1 MKDSAPQGQ
10 TDPRIE
16 ELRRKLT
23 NSPND
28 ANVYNSIGDL
38 YLTEKRRDQAA
49 DAYMHAAA
57 FYTRDGGSLKA
68 IAVYKKILKL
78 DPNRPDIYTLIGDL
92 NSERGLANNA
102 IGDYLTGAKLYLKEG
117 NTKQALS
124 LYRKITNANP
134 INTSVRL
141 RVAELCLKEGETK
154 EAIEEYLL
162 IADAYE
168 RQGKSASAREIYEK
182 VIEVVPSHSEARRQL
197 GLAPLVVE
205 QGPIEPPISLDSPA
219 DAPQLEGI
227 SGTIEFNLEGLDLE
241 PPVAAEAP
249 AVPGATPSASLDE
262 ARRWLASGDINR
274 AEQAVRTLLLEDP
287 DRSEYQ
293 AILGLVYLHK
303 GDSSTAFE
311 ILYPIAQAL
320 AEEGRHDAALEA
332 ANAFLAIEPDQS
344 DFLELRARVGGP
356 SSQSLGLPGEPVVL
370 EIPPAGAELGM
381 APVEAAAPIE
391 LQVEEAVSPPE
402 PVVLEVPPL
411 VGEEPVAEPV
421 EAAVPLELQPEE
433 AVGALATP
441 ADEALVSLADPILE
455 PSAETLVDTTSFAAE
470 MEEEEKEAYE
480 SSAIEVTVSDE
491 QAIEM
496 GSSQNIDGEFEAI
509 LQEFREGITKQ
520 LGDEDY
526 ETHYDLG
533 IAYKEMGLFDE
544 AIEEFQKAARGTIR
558 FVDSCMMIAACY
570 KARNLNKSAIACLE
584 HALEDPRCMEAT
596 APYVH
601 YDLAV
606 LYEEENMPDKAMR
619 LYALIPTIRDASER
633 LTKLQSGASL
643 SK

>member
-1 MKDSAPQGQ
+1 MKDSASQGQ

-16 ELRRKLT
+16 ELRRQLT
-23 NSPND
+23 NSPGD
-28 ANVYNSIGDL
+28 ANIYNSMGDL
-38 YLTEKRRDQAA
+38 YLIDKRLDQAA

-57 FYTRDGGSLKA
+57 FHTRDGGSLKA
-68 IAVYKKILKL
+68 IAVYKKILKF
-78 DPNRPDIYTLIGDL
+78 DSHRPDIYTLIGDL

-117 NTKQALS
+117 NTKHALS
-124 LYRKITNANP
+124 LYRKITKVNP
-134 INTSVRL
+134 TNTSVRL

-154 EAIEEYLL
+154 EAIEDYLL
-162 IADAYE
+162 VADEYE
-168 RQGKSASAREIYEK
+168 RQGKGDSARELYEK
-182 VIEVVPSHSEARRQL
+182 MVELVPSHSEARRRL
-197 GLAPLVVE
+197 GLAPLAIE
-205 QGPIEPPISLDSPA
+205 EGPVSESDLGEAALELTLPSDGSV
-219 DAPQLEGI
+219 DTPQPEGEA
-227 SGTIEFNLEGLDLE
+227 GTIEFNPEGLGLE
-241 PPVAAEAP
+241 SPVATGAP
-249 AVPGATPSASLDE
+249 AASDATPSATLDE
-262 ARRWLASGDINR
+262 ARRLLTSGDIER
-274 AEQAVRTLLLEDP
+274 AERVVRTLLLEDP

-303 GDSSTAFE
+303 GETSTAYE
-311 ILYPIAQAL
+311 ILYPIAQAW
-320 AEEGRHDAALEA
+320 AEEGRHDAVLEA

-356 SSQSLGLPGEPVVL
+356 SLESPGLPAEPVTTAEALGLTL
-370 EIPPAGAELGM
+370 E
-381 APVEAAAPIE
+381 
-391 LQVEEAVSPPE
+391 EEVAPPE
-402 PVVLEVPPL
+402 PVILEAPPEASPAIEEPVTEPAEAVAPLELKLDEVGDSLTVPADDEAPSL
-411 VGEEPVAEPV
+411 PAEPVAE
-421 EAAVPLELQPEE
+421 Q
-433 AVGALATP
+433 
-441 ADEALVSLADPILE
+441 
-455 PSAETLVDTTSFAAE
+455 SAETLVDTTSFATDL
-470 MEEEEKEAYE
+470 EEENEEVPE

-544 AIEEFQKAARGTIR
+544 AIEEFQKAACGTAR
-558 FVDSCMMIAACY
+558 FVDSCTMIAACY

-584 HALEDPRCMEAT
+584 HALEDPRCVEAV
-596 APYVH
+596 APYVQ
-601 YDLAV
+601 YDLAL

-619 LYALIPTIRDASER
+619 LYARIPSIRDASER
-633 LTKLQSGASL
+633 LTKLQAGASL